1 MRLWG
6 DVRLWGGSISNY
18 LFCRVTPCCML
29 CRVIFFGDRL
39 RGNGAKVENAGNKL
53 GVIFSNVNADC
64 RGWAAPRTTLEGGVI
79 YGLLVSKTTLSGSVS
94 IELILM
100 TGLSILL

>member
-1 MRLWG
+1 MGGCGAARLAITFFAG
-6 DVRLWGGSISNY
+6 SRLAVCFAGSPFS
-18 LFCRVTPCCML
+18 
-29 CRVIFFGDRL
+29 VIGFGVA
-39 RGNGAKVENAGNKL
+39 GAKVENAGNKL

-79 YGLLVSKTTLSGSVS
+79 YGLLLSKTTLSGSVS